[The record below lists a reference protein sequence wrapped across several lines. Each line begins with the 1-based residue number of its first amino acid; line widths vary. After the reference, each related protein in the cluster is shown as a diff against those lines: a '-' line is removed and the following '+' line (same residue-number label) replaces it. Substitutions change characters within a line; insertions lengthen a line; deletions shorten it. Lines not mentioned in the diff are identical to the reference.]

1 MDTACFYTDEETRL
15 DRRLQKAKYLLW
27 KRKGTETRSEALR
40 TKHIHKL
47 NKVISETKEA
57 LKSLIDANAAI
68 VREVREES
76 LQQKNVVAVFDS
88 ALGRAL
94 GMREH
99 EVNEELIIIKVYFY
113 GVAESIIKN
122 GFVMHGQRYVFFTA
136 SAGQIRKK
144 MFVAIREND

>member
-1 MDTACFYTDEETRL
+1 M
-15 DRRLQKAKYLLW
+15 
-27 KRKGTETRSEALR
+27 
-40 TKHIHKL
+40 
-47 NKVISETKEA
+47 
-57 LKSLIDANAAI
+57 
-68 VREVREES
+68 REVREES

-94 GMREH
+94 GMKEH

-136 SAGQIRKK
+136 SAGENCKK
-144 MFVAIREND
+144 KVVGIREKE

>member
-1 MDTACFYTDEETRL
+1 MDTACFYTDGETQL

-27 KRKGTETRSEALR
+27 KRKGAETRSEALR

-47 NKVISETKEA
+47 NKVIAETKEA
-57 LKSLIDANAAI
+57 LKSLIDANAAM

-122 GFVMHGQRYVFFTA
+122 GFVMHGQR
-136 SAGQIRKK
+136 SNSQEK
-144 MFVAIREND
+144 